1 MEGKL
6 TVQIPPSPYL
16 STRELRCYFGLDFSD
31 YRTKPYA
38 TVAVIHDLPPN
49 NDRIQNVICQ
59 FMCGYLYKQS
69 CNSENRVPL

>member
-16 STRELRCYFGLDFSD
+16 STRELRYYFELDFSD

-38 TVAVIHDLPPN
+38 AVAVTRFALMMIG
-49 NDRIQNVICQ
+49 
-59 FMCGYLYKQS
+59 FKM
-69 CNSENRVPL
+69 